1 MVLKKEIKQEERT
14 FYTDYLKFKE
24 DCVNNGIFSIDEIIK
39 LFEVWT
45 RVSV

>member
-1 MVLKKEIKQEERT
+1 MAKEKQTEERT
-14 FYTDYLKFKE
+14 FFTDYLKFKGE
-24 DCVNNGIFSIDEIIK
+24 CVDKGIFNIDEIIK

>member
-1 MVLKKEIKQEERT
+1 MVKVKQQEERT
-14 FYTDYLKFKE
+14 FFTDYLKFKGE
-24 DCVNNGIFSIDEIIK
+24 CVEKGIFSISEIIK